1 MKEEMGYT
9 LNTLKK
15 IGLFFTLVLLLNL
28 TPASTYASEND
39 TLSETNEETLR
50 IQQPI
55 VTPESLNK
63 ASTNDSSQQ
72 AAASN
77 VGYVDVWITGSPK
90 KINWKVVVYP
100 PYKGNG
106 FNGSISITNLD
117 SGLSHGQYSVKTM
130 SGSMSTPILRSR
142 YGAKLSGVLTYNGV
156 TTGITMASPYLSW
169 NNY

>member
-1 MKEEMGYT
+1 M
-9 LNTLKK
+9 NTLKK
-15 IGLFFTLVLLLNL
+15 ISLFFALTFLLNL
-28 TPASTYASEND
+28 TSALTYDSDNAVLAD
-39 TLSETNEETLR
+39 TNEETLQ

-55 VTPESLNK
+55 VSPESLNK
-63 ASTNDSSQQ
+63 SSTKDSSQQ

-77 VGYVDVWITGSPK
+77 VGYVDVWISGSPK

-106 FNGSISITNLD
+106 FNGSIRITNLD

-142 YGAKLSGVLTYNGV
+142 YGAQLSGVLTYNGV
-156 TTGITMASPYLSW
+156 TTGITMASPYLTW
-169 NNY
+169 KNY